1 MAVKASSESRSSRHQ
16 RTIQFAAQHLPTQA
30 RRHRLEWLILAGLAI
45 LLSAQLWSSVRLL
58 SVTWDEIDHLHAG
71 YRYLKC
77 GAFGWNPEH
86 PPLAKMVDALP
97 LLFEKIQDPVIG
109 GCGFRDDRGEAFRIG
124 HEFLFAN
131 GETVLFSARAVA
143 SLFAVALLCVVWF
156 AARKMFG
163 LATAIIAG
171 VLLIFEP
178 TVLAHGALVT
188 TDVPAALGFAASLF
202 AFGRSLPIW

>member
-1 MAVKASSESRSSRHQ
+1 LTTCTPAIATCNAATSAGTRS
-16 RTIQFAAQHLPTQA
+16 T
-30 RRHRLEWLILAGLAI
+30 
-45 LLSAQLWSSVRLL
+45 
-58 SVTWDEIDHLHAG
+58 
-71 YRYLKC
+71 
-77 GAFGWNPEH
+77 

-109 GCGFRDDRGEAFRIG
+109 GCGFRDDRGEDFRIG

-131 GETVLFSARAVA
+131 GEAVLFSARAVA

-163 LATAIIAG
+163 LGTAIVAG

-188 TDVPAALGFAASLF
+188 TDVPAALGFAASVF
-202 AFGRSLPIW
+202 AFYAYLVKPTRARCVFAGVATGMAFALKFSAVLLVPI